1 MKLHIPIILGL
12 LVIIVFVICLFM
24 NKKVREGFTSLLP
37 GNKSLVQTE
46 NLNID
51 GRYYPVDINNQL
63 FSV

>member
-12 LVIIVFVICLFM
+12 LVIVVFVICLFM

-51 GRYYPVDINNQL
+51 GRYYPG
-63 FSV
+63 